1 MKVDY
6 DLFVLFFFAPVGK
19 AFGRAWPMDGIEE
32 KCTYLVSIVD
42 TCTLQRHPALKWN
55 TIAQLIA
62 YSSSVISKVTDIGL
76 ECDHLVFSASLFHCI
91 GRKNHSFN
99 STLLGCSH
107 PYEFMNL
114 NLKIFDLL
122 GFSPRSIL
130 SFALILLYS
139 KYPDNAIWQM
149 LLLIRLIVPEKRKIM
164 K

>member
-6 DLFVLFFFAPVGK
+6 DLFVLFFFLQLEKHSG
-19 AFGRAWPMDGIEE
+19 GPMDGIEE

-76 ECDHLVFSASLFHCI
+76 ECDHLVFSASLFHSIC
-91 GRKNHSFN
+91 RKNYSFN

-107 PYEFMNL
+107 PYER
-114 NLKIFDLL
+114 I
-122 GFSPRSIL
+122 
-130 SFALILLYS
+130 
-139 KYPDNAIWQM
+139 
-149 LLLIRLIVPEKRKIM
+149 
-164 K
+164 